1 MKKGRWREFKK
12 SRTNVHDEE
21 RSGQPTVH
29 TDELVQEV
37 DQKLEC
43 HRGLTISAL
52 HYEFPLIRQNIIFKI
67 VKENGHKLLLGG
79 WHYRLNGVDLSLH
92 TVIEDGHVNILRHPR
107 NQTIVNP
114 VTPFKPHATTKKNQ
128 EVSFRDWENDGYRF
142 FGFITTTVKAAI
154 YCETL
159 TKLRRTI

>member
-43 HRGLTISAL
+43 HRGLIISAL

-67 VKENGHKLLLGG
+67 VKENGHKLLQGG
-79 WHYRLNGVDLSLH
+79 WQTVSGLAQRAKNVKWAAVFFYHYRLNRVDLSLH
-92 TVIEDGHVNILRHPR
+92 TVIGDGHVDILRHPR
-107 NQTIVNP
+107 NQTILNP

-128 EVSFRDWENDGYRF
+128 EVSFRD
-142 FGFITTTVKAAI
+142 
-154 YCETL
+154 
-159 TKLRRTI
+159 